1 MNLRGNYN
9 KYSDKIKTYIIQSKN
24 PYAYSSVPRSTAR
37 HWIKNGDFYQNTIN
51 KTPSQLL
58 EDEVVTLNNDLKK
71 QKSLLNLI
79 TNVRKLF
86 PYPFSKK
93 KIKNKEL
100 KKNIIIEISK
110 AKKHNK
116 LYKCLEAIGLSLS
129 SYKRWRAE
137 IKPCVITK
145 DICAKSNNSTI
156 TLEELEKLR
165 FYITSAKYQHI
176 PISRLYLLA
185 QREKK
190 LFCSLNTWYKY
201 NTIFEWRSFIPLKYK
216 RNNKIGLKAIRPNQ
230 YWHIDVSVIEI
241 AGGRKAY
248 LQAIIDNYSRYIVN
262 WQVNESISLKNTFDL
277 IKKSEE
283 SCDKDTF
290 IISDQGTENK
300 TLFKFKNRLSK
311 NLSFLLARIDIR
323 QSNSMIESFFKS
335 LKNNYLYKQKL
346 RTTEDAHRHIR
357 YYVNSHNKTPLKL
370 FKGATPN
377 ETYNNNWPADDLKS
391 INKNK
396 EFALIKRKNNKS
408 IKKCRACYL

>member
-58 EDEVVTLNNDLKK
+58 EDEVVTL
-71 QKSLLNLI
+71 
-79 TNVRKLF
+79 
-86 PYPFSKK
+86 
-93 KIKNKEL
+93 

-129 SYKRWRAE
+129 SYKRWKAE

-262 WQVNESISLKNTFDL
+262 WQVTESISLKNTFDL

-323 QSNSMIESFFKS
+323 
-335 LKNNYLYKQKL
+335 
-346 RTTEDAHRHIR
+346 
-357 YYVNSHNKTPLKL
+357 
-370 FKGATPN
+370 
-377 ETYNNNWPADDLKS
+377 
-391 INKNK
+391 
-396 EFALIKRKNNKS
+396 
-408 IKKCRACYL
+408 